1 MHETPELWLTVL
13 FNDHLAGLGNSVL
26 AMAGMPT
33 HARPWANYITMELFV
48 ALLIMI
54 VFAIGKSSLSMT
66 APGKLQHVLESIY
79 EFLSEQAHDNVHHD
93 YKNYIPI
100 AGTFFIFVLFCNLIG
115 VVPMFESPTMYHYV
129 PAGIAMLAFLY
140 YNIQGIKAQGG
151 GYIKQFTGPIWW
163 LTPLM
168 LPIEIVSH
176 AARPVSLTI
185 RLFANMFAGEQ
196 VTLVFL
202 SLTYII
208 VPVAFMGLHVFI
220 SVIQA
225 YVFALLTLIYIGAA
239 ISEEH

>member
-1 MHETPELWLTVL
+1 MALALALT
-13 FNDHLAGLGNSVL
+13 L
-26 AMAGMPT
+26 AMA
-33 HARPWANYITMELFV
+33 A
-48 ALLIMI
+48 
-54 VFAIGKSSLSMT
+54 
-66 APGKLQHVLESIY
+66 
-79 EFLSEQAHDNVHHD
+79 
-93 YKNYIPI
+93 
-100 AGTFFIFVLFCNLIG
+100 
-115 VVPMFESPTMYHYV
+115 V
-129 PAGIAMLAFLY
+129 PARAVNAPPLPPQVAELAPNL
-140 YNIQGIKAQGG
+140 KAQGG

-202 SLTYII
+202 SLTYIV

-225 YVFALLTLIYIGAA
+225 YVFALLTLIYVGAA
-239 ISEEH
+239 MSEEH